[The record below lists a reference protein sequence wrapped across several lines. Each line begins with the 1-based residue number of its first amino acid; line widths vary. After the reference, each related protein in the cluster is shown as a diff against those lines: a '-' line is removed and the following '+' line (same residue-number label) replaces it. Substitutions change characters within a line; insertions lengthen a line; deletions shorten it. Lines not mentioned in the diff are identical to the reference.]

1 MRARTILIR
10 GSLVTVISLLA
21 ILLAAPPNAKAQ
33 SRADDGQ
40 EQVKVVGHLALQGIH
55 VNQMFTQNRNGKH
68 YLYLHRPAKQ
78 AFALVDVSRM
88 DKPVLVERAALT
100 EAPQVRVDVDPT
112 SPMLAV
118 AVAPERPAKAKVV
131 EAKSQ
136 ANASDVVLPTETVR
150 LIDLSDPTHP
160 KTLKTFTGVTSMLP
174 DESRKLIYIVN
185 DEGLWIVRHRQTRP
199 MPMCSSEDALVQLP
213 DCQ

>member
-1 MRARTILIR
+1 MKTSTILIR
-10 GSLVTVISLLA
+10 GSLVTVIFLLA
-21 ILLAAPPNAKAQ
+21 MLLAGPPNAIAQ

-88 DKPVLVERAALT
+88 DKPVLVERSELT
-100 EAPQVRVDVDPT
+100 EPPQARVDVDPT
-112 SPMLAV
+112 SPILAI
-118 AVAPERPAKAKVV
+118 AVVPERNANARVV
-131 EAKSQ
+131 QAKSPS
-136 ANASDVVLPTETVR
+136 NATEAVLPTETVR
-150 LIDLSDPTHP
+150 LMDLSDPTHP

-174 DESRKLIYIVN
+174 DESRKLIYLVN
-185 DEGLWIVRHRQTRP
+185 GEGLWIVRHRQTRP